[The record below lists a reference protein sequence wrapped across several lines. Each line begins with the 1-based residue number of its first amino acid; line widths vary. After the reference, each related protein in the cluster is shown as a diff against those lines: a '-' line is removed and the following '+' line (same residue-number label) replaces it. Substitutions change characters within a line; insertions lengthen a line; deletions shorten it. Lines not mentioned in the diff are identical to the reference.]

1 MPTSQYGEF
10 SRVHGGFHGSSTPG
24 CRIEHHKPSF
34 FAAGWGRRSGFACNL
49 PPLALFGIGV
59 VGPILL
65 LSAPSRVS
73 LPDHTFSPRLHNTRL
88 DLTVFYHTTLR
99 LHLLPDYSYR
109 VARSKYVLT
118 APDFLDALFAL
129 VPAPVRPPVA
139 ACCVAAQSKRAQRP
153 ENPGLFDSRS
163 RRLWRCLPMHIF
175 NHPTN
180 APESQHLTFINHCL
194 PETRDPKL
202 GSGHEAARILTRE
215 PKVCAV
221 VEPEAQGTWHPK
233 A

>member
-1 MPTSQYGEF
+1 MFTVASTALRRLAVVSNITNPRFLRRGGVAGRA
-10 SRVHGGFHGSSTPG
+10 SRVIYHRWRYSGSVSSDPSCCCPHLQECLCQITRFLPAFTTPDWISLYSII
-24 CRIEHHKPSF
+24 RLSDFSF
-34 FAAGWGRRSGFACNL
+34 CL
-49 PPLALFGIGV
+49 
-59 VGPILL
+59 
-65 LSAPSRVS
+65 
-73 LPDHTFSPRLHNTRL
+73 TTR
-88 DLTVFYHTTLR
+88 
-99 LHLLPDYSYR
+99 SYR